1 MDYVYAKNSDTGEV
15 GYKLVARTYELD
27 VTEIVHVYIDDVCID
42 AAPNH
47 PLWVDGYGFIPADEL
62 HVGDVVKTASGEK
75 KQITNVETEC
85 YDEPVT
91 VYNFE
96 VMDWH
101 TYYVSELEVLVHNA
115 DCSNAES
122 GSNTLPQGIS
132 QEQFSNA
139 SKLLRD
145 RVGDISGDIVV
156 QGSRANGTAKPTSDI
171 DIALRVSG
179 DKFDLL
185 IKQYFK
191 TPNPGSAKERT
202 MLHAIKTGKI
212 QSGEAKLKGLR
223 LELEDIFGM
232 NVDISIIKIGG
243 PFDNPPFIP
252 FE

>member
-27 VTEIVHVYIDDVCID
+27 VTEIVHVYVDDVCID

-101 TYYVSELEVLVHNA
+101 TYYVSELEVLVHNSNPCAA
-115 DCSNAES
+115 DSGTNPNTYVKIEGRGSTGRTTPNDLFEEMAMDSTKRNPFDPGEGNTVRKIIESLNDSRWKGWEKWEVVYRAES
-122 GSNTLPQGIS
+122 GRTVTIH
-132 QEQFSNA
+132 FSYDPKNN
-139 SKLLRD
+139 LYD
-145 RVGDISGDIVV
+145 DF
-156 QGSRANGTAKPTSDI
+156 
-171 DIALRVSG
+171 
-179 DKFDLL
+179 KF
-185 IKQYFK
+185 K
-191 TPNPGSAKERT
+191 N
-202 MLHAIKTGKI
+202 
-212 QSGEAKLKGLR
+212 
-223 LELEDIFGM
+223 
-232 NVDISIIKIGG
+232 
-243 PFDNPPFIP
+243 
-252 FE
+252 